1 MTFLHSLPYLILLV
15 SFTARS
21 QEIALT
27 FDDAPTADGR
37 IYSGLERTQ
46 RIVHTLKKH
55 RIEEVAFFVITGN
68 IDAEGQ
74 SRLKTY
80 SAAGHLLANHSHKHL
95 SIHQAGTRAYI
106 ADIKTADS
114 ILCLLGGYTKWFRY
128 PFLDEGRFP
137 GARDSIRFAL
147 EDLNLTNGYVTV
159 DNYDWYLNH
168 LLATAKGEKKTI
180 DMDVMRDIY
189 INHIYSSIQFYD
201 QVAQTHLGRSP
212 KHVLLLHE
220 NDLAALFLD
229 DLIASLKTKGWKII
243 SPRDAYRDPIANQIP
258 DVLFNGQGRVAAIA
272 RAKGVPAR
280 DLVQHSEDEVYLDE
294 LVKSRKVFR

>member
-1 MTFLHSLPYLILLV
+1 MSILHSLAYLILLV

-27 FDDAPTADGR
+27 FDDAPTADGL
-37 IYSGLERTQ
+37 IYSGPERTQ

-55 RIEEVAFFVITGN
+55 RIEEVAFFVMTSN
-68 IDAEGQ
+68 IDAQGQ

-80 SAAGHLLANHSHKHL
+80 SEAGHLLANHSHKHL
-95 SIHQAGTRAYI
+95 RIHQAGTRSYI

-114 ILCLLGGYTKWFRY
+114 ILSLLSGYTKWFRY
-128 PFLDEGRFP
+128 PFLDEGRSP

-147 EDLNLTNGYVTV
+147 KDLNLTNGYVTV

-168 LLATAKGEKKTI
+168 LLAIAKEEKKTI

-189 INHIYSSIQFYD
+189 IDHIYSSIQFYD

-229 DLIASLKTKGWKII
+229 DLIAFLKTKGWKII

-280 DLVQHSEDEVYLDE
+280 DLIQHSEDEVYLDE
-294 LVKSRKVFR
+294 VVKSRKVFR